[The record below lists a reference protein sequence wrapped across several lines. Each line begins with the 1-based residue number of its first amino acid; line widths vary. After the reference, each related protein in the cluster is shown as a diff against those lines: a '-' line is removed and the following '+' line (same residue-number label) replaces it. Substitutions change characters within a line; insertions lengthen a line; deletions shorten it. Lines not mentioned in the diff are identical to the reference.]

1 MSISND
7 ACWCLRPRTN
17 GAGTF
22 CFICFNRYQYLY
34 FSVSEAIYT
43 GSSIAPDI
51 FFVCVKFYLFTFS
64 RFFEF
69 EILPVHVLG
78 FHENRTHDLHEAT
91 Y

>member
-1 MSISND
+1 MPVRFVLFVLIATSIYI
-7 ACWCLRPRTN
+7 LVYPK
-17 GAGTF
+17 
-22 CFICFNRYQYLY
+22 Q
-34 FSVSEAIYT
+34 YT